1 LNLIKNNWRQIV
13 ESLTCPLN
21 RAMTMVEHG
30 CNETELFA
38 HPEWLINHYIEKG
51 GAVAFAQRRKDAL
64 DPEPAPDP
72 EPDTEYYI

>member
-1 LNLIKNNWRQIV
+1 
-13 ESLTCPLN
+13 
-21 RAMTMVEHG
+21 MVEHG